1 MMSSDI
7 LNPSAPQDDTLR
19 LTIFMAPTTGALTRL
34 LVLVR
39 GRGAKVLDLH
49 WQVTSAEREGIAT
62 LLMNLDEAR
71 HSHLAAAIA
80 RIIDVRS
87 VVVN

>member
-1 MMSSDI
+1 MMSSHPT
-7 LNPSAPQDDTLR
+7 NSSVPQDNTLR
-19 LTIFMAPTTGALTRL
+19 VTVFMAPTTGALTRL

-49 WQVTSAEREGIAT
+49 WQVTPTEREGIAT
-62 LLMNLDEAR
+62 LLMSLDEAR
-71 HSHLAAAIA
+71 HPHLAAAIA

-87 VVVN
+87 VVVS